1 MIKTV
6 IRKKCPPQTYAA
18 ISENLR
24 LLRIHKGISRNIA
37 AYNANVSLST
47 LLRLE
52 TEDCAKVTVWRLLEV
67 CAYYQIDPPTV
78 LIKGYYANKKNLPKQ

>member
-6 IRKKCPPQTYAA
+6 IGKKYPAQTYAA

-24 LLRIHKGISRNIA
+24 LLRSHKGISRNLA

-52 TEDCAKVTVWRLLEV
+52 TNNCAKVVVWRLMEV
-67 CAYYQIDPPTV
+67 CAYYRVEPHTV
-78 LIKGYYANKKNLPKQ
+78 LIKGYYANPRNLPKQ